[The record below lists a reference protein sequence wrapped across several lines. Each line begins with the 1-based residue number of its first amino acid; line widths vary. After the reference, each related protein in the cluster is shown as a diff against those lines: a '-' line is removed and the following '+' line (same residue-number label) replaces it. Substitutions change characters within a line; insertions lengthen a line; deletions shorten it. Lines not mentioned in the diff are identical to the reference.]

1 MSFTLSQILIVL
13 VVVVAALGGMVVL
26 KKLEERAEKARVKL
40 KAERQH
46 RKLAPEDVK
55 VVATRPRPRGFG
67 RR

>member
-1 MSFTLSQILIVL
+1 MSFTMNQVLIVL

-26 KKLEERAEKARVKL
+26 RKMESRAEKERVKL

-46 RKLAPEDVK
+46 RKFAPEVDK
-55 VVATRPRPRGFG
+55 PAAPPARPPGFG